1 MNVKELQAWLNK
13 KIVENKLNLKSLVVD
28 GIGRTCY

>member
-13 KIVENKLNLKSLVVD
+13 KIVENKINLKPLATD